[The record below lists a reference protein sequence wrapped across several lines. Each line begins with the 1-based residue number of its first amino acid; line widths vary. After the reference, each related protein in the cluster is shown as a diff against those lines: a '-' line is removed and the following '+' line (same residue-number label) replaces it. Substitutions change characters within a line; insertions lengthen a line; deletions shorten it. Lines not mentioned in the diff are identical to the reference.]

1 MLRHAIRKLA
11 RPATRTNG
19 ALTTAYARAWAA
31 SESTASDASVA
42 AFMEKFELNKT
53 SPTMEAPLTPSS
65 FVDMKPRETTGTGTP
80 DKLKF
85 NFYLPHEVPHNGQEV
100 RHDDDEDEDES
111 ESWEWKRGFASD
123 PRSIGAEGNPARRDA
138 MGRAVSDRARRS
150 MGKNITHLNDTRAW
164 RVGARARGET
174 TGKTCGSF
182 DRVRLDAV
190 QKPMERGVHATTT
203 TVGRE
208 RDATTY

>member
-53 SPTMEAPLTPSS
+53 SPTMEAPLTPAS

-100 RHDDDEDEDES
+100 RDDDDDDDES
-111 ESWEWKRGFASD
+111 ESWEWKRGFARAIRD
-123 PRSIGAEGNPARRDA
+123 RSGLRETSRVETGWEAPS
-138 MGRAVSDRARRS
+138 AV
-150 MGKNITHLNDTRAW
+150 
-164 RVGARARGET
+164 ARAPI
-174 TGKTCGSF
+174 
-182 DRVRLDAV
+182 DA
-190 QKPMERGVHATTT
+190 
-203 TVGRE
+203 
-208 RDATTY
+208 